1 MEGRETCALCMQRGH
16 TEPCKADGNLDREI
30 DLLVSG
36 SPCDPFSTQ
45 RNKRF
50 HETSVS
56 DHADF
61 SVTMD
66 TVYHGFCKERVLFS
80 FCHFLLSVRLHC
92 KDQTILFL
100 PLVYNDIMFVFDA
113 WMIL

>member
-1 MEGRETCALCMQRGH
+1 MFTSAEAQADGTETCTLCMQRGH
-16 TEPCKADGNLDREI
+16 MQPCKADGNLGREI

-56 DHADF
+56 DHMDF
-61 SVTMD
+61 SVTMGD
-66 TVYHGFCKERVLFS
+66 SVPGLLQRKSCIFIWS
-80 FCHFLLSVRLHC
+80 FP
-92 KDQTILFL
+92 Q
-100 PLVYNDIMFVFDA
+100 
-113 WMIL
+113 

>member
-1 MEGRETCALCMQRGH
+1 MFTSAEAQADGTETCTLCMQRGH
-16 TEPCKADGNLDREI
+16 MQPCKADGNLGREI

-56 DHADF
+56 DHMDF
-61 SVTMD
+61 SVTME
-66 TVYHGFCKERVLFS
+66 TVYHGFCKERVVFLFG
-80 FCHFLLSVRLHC
+80 HFP
-92 KDQTILFL
+92 Q
-100 PLVYNDIMFVFDA
+100 
-113 WMIL
+113 